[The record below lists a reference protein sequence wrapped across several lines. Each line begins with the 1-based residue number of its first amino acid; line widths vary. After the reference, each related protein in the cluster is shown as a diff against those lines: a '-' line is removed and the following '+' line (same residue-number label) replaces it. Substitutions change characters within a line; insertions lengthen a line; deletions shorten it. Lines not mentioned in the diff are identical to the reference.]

1 VSKSIQGGKFEGL
14 RLVLN
19 FAGRRLSV
27 KLLLVIFASSVL
39 DLLGIAV
46 IFPYL
51 GLVTD
56 PQALAN
62 VTARLPQF
70 AKELSAGTLLL
81 LMSVLLLLAYFVKSA
96 CQVLLM
102 RYQSRQLA
110 SLTTRLTDDTVEHM
124 LNVRYGLFL
133 ALAGTEIGATVYA
146 SPIHFTLA
154 YRAML
159 QIASELT
166 FMMALFVAFLVVKP
180 LPTLVA
186 FGALGTVGIFLYLLV
201 IRNTAKL
208 GKRQSEAENTRYRLI
223 FSMINAFREI
233 KIMGLARL
241 FESFNR
247 EVSHEL
253 EGVAWRYNFNHALPL
268 SIIEA
273 VVMMSVVGAVMGV
286 VISGV
291 NITEILPAL
300 GLVAVA
306 AVRLVPAI
314 ARLFMAL
321 NSLRFY
327 NESVKRLH
335 TMRADLIKGRQ
346 IRTADELDFNK
357 TIELNQVCFSH
368 GDKLILKDI
377 SFQIESGKSYGIVG
391 PSGSGKST
399 LLDLLSG
406 LQPAETGQFLCD
418 GKPFDPYT
426 SGSLAKL
433 IGYVPQDITVV
444 DESLAFNIAFD
455 HQPDFPRL
463 EAVIRMA
470 NLHSLVETL
479 PAGVHESLGEKGSRI
494 SGGQRQRVALA
505 RALYRQPKILILDE
519 ATSALDPISE
529 REIANEL
536 AALKGRITMLSVSHK
551 IAAVQDCDEIY
562 VLDHGR
568 VVGSGRHMT
577 LLEQCPLYKDMY
589 LAQQRSSLPV
599 CASESLSVI
608 SV

>member
-1 VSKSIQGGKFEGL
+1 MSKSIQGGKLEWL
-14 RLVLN
+14 KLVLS
-19 FAGRRLSV
+19 FAGQRLSA
-27 KLLLVIFASSVL
+27 KLLLVILASSLL
-39 DLLGIAV
+39 DLLGVAI

-51 GLVTD
+51 ALVTD
-56 PQALAN
+56 PPALAK
-62 VTARLPQF
+62 VAARFPQYFRELP
-70 AKELSAGTLLL
+70 ADTLLL
-81 LMSVLLLLAYFVKSA
+81 LMSILLLLVYFVKSA
-96 CQVLLM
+96 CQVMLI

-110 SLTTRLTDDTVEHM
+110 SLTTRLTDDTVYHM
-124 LNVRYGLFL
+124 LHVRYSLFL
-133 ALAGTEIGATVYA
+133 ELAGAEVGATVYA

-159 QIASELT
+159 QIASELS
-166 FMMALFVAFLVVKP
+166 FMMALFIIFLVVKP

-186 FGALGTVGIFLYLLV
+186 FGVLGAVGICLYLLV

-241 FESFNR
+241 FETFNR
-247 EVSHEL
+247 EVSYEL
-253 EGVAWRYNFNHALPL
+253 EGVAWRYSFNHALPL

-273 VVMMSVVGAVMGV
+273 VVMMSVVGAVVGV
-286 VISGV
+286 IISGLNV
-291 NITEILPAL
+291 TEILPAV
-300 GLVAVA
+300 GLVAVS

-327 NESVKRLH
+327 DESVKRLH
-335 TMRADLIKGRQ
+335 KMRANLINGRQ
-346 IRTADELDFNK
+346 TRTTDELDFNK

-406 LQPAETGQFLCD
+406 LQPAKTGRFLCD

-426 SGSLAKL
+426 SGSLVKL
-433 IGYVPQDITVV
+433 IGYVPQDITLV
-444 DESLAFNIAFD
+444 DESLAFNITFD
-455 HQPDFPRL
+455 HQPDFQRL

-470 NLHSLVETL
+470 NLHSLIETF
-479 PAGVHESLGEKGSRI
+479 PAGVQESLGEKGFRI

-519 ATSALDPISE
+519 STSALDPISE
-529 REIANEL
+529 REIVSAL

-551 IAAVQDCDEIY
+551 ITAVQDCDEIY

-568 VVGSGRHMT
+568 IVGSGRHMT

-589 LAQQRSSLPV
+589 LAQQRS
-599 CASESLSVI
+599 
-608 SV
+608 

>member
-1 VSKSIQGGKFEGL
+1 MTESKSNHGSKFEGL
-14 RLVLN
+14 GLVLN
-19 FAGRRLSV
+19 FAGRRLSA
-27 KLLLVIFASSVL
+27 KLLLVILASSVL

-56 PQALAN
+56 PKALAIFA
-62 VTARLPQF
+62 ARLLQF
-70 AKELSAGTLLL
+70 SNEWSADTLLL
-81 LMSVLLLLAYFVKSA
+81 LMSVLLLMIYCVKSA
-96 CQVLLM
+96 CQVMLM
-102 RYQSRQLA
+102 RYQSKQLA
-110 SLTTRLTDDTVEHM
+110 TLTTRLTDDTVNHM

-133 ALAGTEIGATVYA
+133 ALAGTEVGATVYA

-166 FMMALFVAFLVVKP
+166 FMMALFLAFLVVKP

-186 FGALGTVGIFLYLLV
+186 FSVLGAVGIFLYLLV

-208 GKRQSEAENTRYRLI
+208 GKRQSGAERARYQLI

-241 FESFNR
+241 FETFNR
-247 EVSHEL
+247 EVSREL
-253 EGVAWRYNFNHALPL
+253 EDVAWRYNFNHALPL

-273 VVMMSVVGAVMGV
+273 VVMMSVVGAVMGIS
-286 VISGV
+286 ISGV
-291 NITEILPAL
+291 NIMEILPAL
-300 GLVAVA
+300 GLLALA

-335 TMRADLIKGRQ
+335 AMRVELIEERQ
-346 IRTADELDFNK
+346 VRAADELEFK
-357 TIELNQVCFSH
+357 ETIELNKVCFSH
-368 GDKLILKDI
+368 GDKLILEDI
-377 SFQIESGKSYGIVG
+377 SFKIESGKSYGIVG

-406 LQPAETGQFLCD
+406 LQPANSGRFLCD
-418 GKPFDPYT
+418 GKLFNPYT
-426 SGSLAKL
+426 SGSLATL
-433 IGYVPQDITVV
+433 IGYVPQDITLI

-470 NLHSLVETL
+470 NLHSLIETL
-479 PAGVHESLGEKGSRI
+479 PAGVQESLGEKGSRI

-529 REIANEL
+529 REIASEL
-536 AALKGRITMLSVSHK
+536 AALKGHITILTVSHK

-568 VVGSGRHMT
+568 IVGSGRHIT
-577 LLEQCPLYKDMY
+577 LLEQCALYKEMY
-589 LAQQRSSLPV
+589 FAQQRSSMYV
-599 CASESLSVI
+599 ESFLCL
-608 SV
+608 